1 MALATW
7 KAALTRSVTENCLS
21 GSSEGVN
28 HVGSYQPLLF
38 LRNCSMFPYGQYS
51 MITHKSQWR
60 PMSQMRTQLG
70 YWINN
75 PTYPLILSPLVVVW
89 TGEDLDTDRSDR
101 THRTAAN
108 FSTHT
113 WYRSIHP
120 NQLRYKSHTWET
132 QLVAMSLTFLKQ
144 WCMLFKLPSCTHE
157 TGKVN
162 KDQFLPTYPSPTP
175 TLSLTSHYRQNVG
188 LGRGRWS
195 VSREPEL
202 ICQHFHV
209 TAHCSCH
216 ENDDKT
222 FIITNMILHCFL
234 AQTGRSSTKAGC
246 CSGLSL
252 YISRLRDRRVMSIHN
267 LSQDTE
273 LAGFYAR

>member
-1 MALATW
+1 
-7 KAALTRSVTENCLS
+7 
-21 GSSEGVN
+21 
-28 HVGSYQPLLF
+28 
-38 LRNCSMFPYGQYS
+38 
-51 MITHKSQWR
+51 
-60 PMSQMRTQLG
+60 MSQMRTQLG

-132 QLVAMSLTFLKQ
+132 QLAAMSLTFLKQ

-175 TLSLTSHYRQNVG
+175 TLSLTFHLRQNVG
-188 LGRGRWS
+188 LGRVGGQFPRTDLNWS
-195 VSREPEL
+195 VNTSPSVEAVMRTTTRP
-202 ICQHFHV
+202 
-209 TAHCSCH
+209 
-216 ENDDKT
+216 
-222 FIITNMILHCFL
+222 
-234 AQTGRSSTKAGC
+234 
-246 CSGLSL
+246 SL
-252 YISRLRDRRVMSIHN
+252 
-267 LSQDTE
+267 
-273 LAGFYAR
+273 

>member
-1 MALATW
+1 MGAWVKTSSSYFNLTFLDTRNSMALATW

-38 LRNCSMFPYGQYS
+38 LRNCSMFPFGQYS

-70 YWINN
+70 YWSNN
-75 PTYPLILSPLVVVW
+75 STYPLILSPLVVVW

-132 QLVAMSLTFLKQ
+132 QLVAMSLTFLNNGVCSLNCRHVHMKQ
-144 WCMLFKLPSCTHE
+144 AKLTRINS
-157 TGKVN
+157 
-162 KDQFLPTYPSPTP
+162 YPPTP
-175 TLSLTSHYRQNVG
+175 PLRQHYH
-188 LGRGRWS
+188 L
-195 VSREPEL
+195 L
-202 ICQHFHV
+202 F
-209 TAHCSCH
+209 T
-216 ENDDKT
+216 
-222 FIITNMILHCFL
+222 
-234 AQTGRSSTKAGC
+234 
-246 CSGLSL
+246 
-252 YISRLRDRRVMSIHN
+252 
-267 LSQDTE
+267 
-273 LAGFYAR
+273 

>member
-1 MALATW
+1 MCQRLLTGSNSTVSRPWDKGEGGGGEGPSVWSKNKGGRGAWVKTSSSYFNLTFLDTRNSMALATW

-175 TLSLTSHYRQNVG
+175 TLSLTFHLRQNVG

-195 VSREPEL
+195 VS
-202 ICQHFHV
+202 
-209 TAHCSCH
+209 
-216 ENDDKT
+216 
-222 FIITNMILHCFL
+222 
-234 AQTGRSSTKAGC
+234 
-246 CSGLSL
+246 
-252 YISRLRDRRVMSIHN
+252 
-267 LSQDTE
+267 
-273 LAGFYAR
+273 